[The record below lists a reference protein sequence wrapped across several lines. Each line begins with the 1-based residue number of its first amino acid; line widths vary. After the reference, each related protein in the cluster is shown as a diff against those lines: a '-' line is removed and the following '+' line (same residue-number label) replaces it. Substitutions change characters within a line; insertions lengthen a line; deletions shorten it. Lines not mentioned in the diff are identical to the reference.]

1 MSGDHPDE
9 AAIEAA
15 GEIPRLVQK
24 LRFGLRVQSLASLGL
39 AALLLLASPVAAI
52 SSLLGSLAVYLP
64 GLMFT
69 VLTVRKLGGDTGAF
83 LRTATLAEFG
93 KLLLTGVLCA
103 LVFVFVKPL
112 APGYFF
118 LGMIVTL
125 AVGWGTLVKAFSQ
138 PETGP

>member
-1 MSGDHPDE
+1 MSGDCPDE

-39 AALLLLASPVAAI
+39 AALLLLVSPVAAI

-83 LRTATLAEFG
+83 LRTASLAEFG

-125 AVGWGTLVKAFSQ
+125 AIGWGALMRAFSQ
-138 PETGP
+138 PGSGP